1 MKFRLTG
8 KFGELSPVRDFQAHS
23 GIDLAMPEG
32 TTLRSI
38 ADGVVDRVYDGSGAI
53 GKGLSVQMPDG
64 TRTIYGHMN
73 EVKAHIG
80 DKVNVG
86 QILGESG
93 NTGNSTGPHL
103 HFSIRNPEGT
113 FIDPTSHAEQLA
125 SISGDHVA
133 PGVLTSLFNNR
144 DTQGPITRLFYGST
158 ETMRDHVADVT
169 SEILFGIFDAL
180 KDLLLAG
187 TLIGSALMIILKVA
201 GWRDGGRW
209 TGVLITANILLKY
222 LFGGA
227 SK

>member
-32 TTLRSI
+32 TTLRSV
-38 ADGVVDRVYDGSGAI
+38 ANGVVDRVYDGTGAI

-80 DKVNVG
+80 DKVNA
-86 QILGESG
+86 GEVIGLSG

-103 HFSIRNPEGT
+103 HFGMKDANGHV
-113 FIDPTSHAEQLA
+113 IDPTSHAEQLA
-125 SISGDHVA
+125 SISGDHVS
-133 PGVLTSLFNNR
+133 PGILTALFNNHS
-144 DTQGPITRLFYGST
+144 TQGPLTRIFYGST
-158 ETMRDHVADVT
+158 ETVRDHVADVT
-169 SEILFGIFDAL
+169 TEILFGIFDAL

-187 TLIGSALMIILKVA
+187 TLVGSALMIILKVA
-201 GWRDGGRW
+201 GWKDGGRW
-209 TGVLITANILLKY
+209 TGVLITANILLKF
-222 LFGGA
+222 LFGGI
-227 SK
+227 S